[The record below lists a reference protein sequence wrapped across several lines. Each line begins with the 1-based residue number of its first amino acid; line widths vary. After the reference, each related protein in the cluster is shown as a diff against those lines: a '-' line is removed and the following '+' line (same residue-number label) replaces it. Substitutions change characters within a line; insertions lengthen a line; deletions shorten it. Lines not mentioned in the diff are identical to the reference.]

1 MIGSSV
7 QPQANTMP
15 TQVRIFTA
23 PKALGET
30 LAVTP
35 LPRSVP
41 EEVEENLA
49 ALQTPKPK
57 FVRPSIPMAVY
68 REEPLKG
75 GMTFAGQDS
84 LPQLPIPELEKTCQR
99 YLRAL
104 KPLQSAREHGET
116 KHAVQEFLKGDGPEL
131 QRKLKD
137 YAQGR
142 TSYIEQFCEC
152 HCVDPGL
159 TRSETNRQRVRLVS
173 QF

>member
-1 MIGSSV
+1 
-7 QPQANTMP
+7 MP

-23 PKALGET
+23 PKPLGET
-30 LAVTP
+30 LATTA

-41 EEVEENLA
+41 EEGADNYA

-57 FVRPSIPMAVY
+57 FIYPKIPMAVY

-75 GMTFAGQDS
+75 GMTFANQDS
-84 LPQLPIPELEKTCQR
+84 LPKLPIPELDKTCQR

-131 QRKLKD
+131 QRKLSE
-137 YAQGR
+137 YAVGR
-142 TSYIEQFCEC
+142 SSYIEQFCMVLLVMDLSLDSHGPVANE
-152 HCVDPGL
+152 
-159 TRSETNRQRVRLVS
+159 QRVRLVS
-173 QF
+173 